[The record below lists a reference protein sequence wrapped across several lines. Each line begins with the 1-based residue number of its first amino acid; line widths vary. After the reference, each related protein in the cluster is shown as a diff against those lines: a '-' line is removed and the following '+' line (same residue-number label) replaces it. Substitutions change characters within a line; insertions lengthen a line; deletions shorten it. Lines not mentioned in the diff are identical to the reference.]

1 LTIDQEIETID
12 PEEEDKISI
21 KEEIEDLVETIIDSI
36 TEIEEEED
44 E

>member
-1 LTIDQEIETID
+1 MTIDQEIETID